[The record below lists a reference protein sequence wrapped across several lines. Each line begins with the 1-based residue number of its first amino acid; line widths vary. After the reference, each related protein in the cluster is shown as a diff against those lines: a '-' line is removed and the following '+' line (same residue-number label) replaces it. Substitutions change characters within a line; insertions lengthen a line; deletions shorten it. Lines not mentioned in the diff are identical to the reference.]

1 MDQIKIILADDKTNV
16 RQGLRKLLDRS
27 PRVKVVGE
35 AGDGIEALYLAK
47 NLKPDVLLLDVEMPG
62 MKGVE
67 VAKRLLESAPSVQV
81 LAISGYTEKRYILG
95 MFASGAAGYLTK
107 DEAPKHL
114 IKAIQEIAA
123 GRRGWISPK
132 VLEKLNIPPPRAL
145 SDARPTLTNIEMQI
159 LRSIAAGRVDPEI
172 EMEMHLESSV
182 VADHIQSIV
191 NKLGVNTRLEAV
203 LRAKQ
208 EDLI

>member
-1 MDQIKIILADDKTNV
+1 MDQIKIILADDHANV
-16 RQGLRKLLDRS
+16 RQGLRRLLDRS

-35 AGDGIEALYLAK
+35 AGDGIEALYLA
-47 NLKPDVLLLDVEMPG
+47 NHLKPDVLLLDVEMPG

-81 LAISGYTEKRYILG
+81 LALSGYTEKRYILG

-107 DEAPKHL
+107 DEAPKLL
-114 IKAIQEIAA
+114 INAIQEIAA

-132 VLEKLNIPPPRAL
+132 VLEKLDIPPPRVT
-145 SDARPTLTNIEMQI
+145 SDARPALTNIEMRI
-159 LRSIAAGRVDPEI
+159 LRSIAAGMVDPEI
-172 EMEMHLESSV
+172 EIEMHLESSV

-191 NKLGVNTRLEAV
+191 NKMEVNTRLEAV
-203 LRAKQ
+203 LRAIQ